1 MVGGRPTVDL
11 PRAARARIEARAGD
25 AAFVVPGFRAP
36 SGTAAADL
44 HTPPQR
50 GYPRDVPPRDV
61 GREALIGRGIE
72 DGGWLLVSVGDESG
86 QRP

>member
-25 AAFVVPGFRAP
+25 AAFVIAVFRATLR
-36 SGTAAADL
+36 TATADL
-44 HTPPQR
+44 FAPPQR
-50 GYPRDVPPRDV
+50 GYPRDVPPPAV
-61 GREALIGRGIE
+61 GLEARLGRGIG
-72 DGGWLLVSVGDESG
+72 DGGWPLVSVGDEDG